1 MYFFGLPV
9 HSLHRLASLLTC
21 PIRISPRT
29 IEKNA
34 KLESSSQSSRK
45 SSSAPQPRPP
55 TTPGGGRSD
64 AVKELEEMI
73 ASEAGRDMT
82 NHQSAFEPYPEARES
97 WRRGK
102 SEHRPQQSRRSE
114 AVDRRGFSDL
124 NAMLSNSIDSLGARS
139 PSATMHILVHNPT
152 GKYEPSSKHNCRT
165 KHNFWEFSFPGLDL
179 VRSLFSL
186 SLPRARH

>member
-1 MYFFGLPV
+1 M
-9 HSLHRLASLLTC
+9 
-21 PIRISPRT
+21 
-29 IEKNA
+29 
-34 KLESSSQSSRK
+34 ESSSQSSRK
-45 SSSAPQPRPP
+45 GSSAPQPRPP

-73 ASEAGRDMT
+73 ASEVGRDIT
-82 NHQSAFEPYPEARES
+82 NYQSAFEPYPDARES

-102 SEHRPQQSRRSE
+102 SEHRPQHSRRSE
-114 AVDRRGFSDL
+114 AADRRGFSDL
-124 NAMLSNSIDSLGARS
+124 EMLSNSIDSLGARS

-152 GKYEPSSKHNCRT
+152 GEYEPSLKHNRRT

-186 SLPRARH
+186 SLPRAPH